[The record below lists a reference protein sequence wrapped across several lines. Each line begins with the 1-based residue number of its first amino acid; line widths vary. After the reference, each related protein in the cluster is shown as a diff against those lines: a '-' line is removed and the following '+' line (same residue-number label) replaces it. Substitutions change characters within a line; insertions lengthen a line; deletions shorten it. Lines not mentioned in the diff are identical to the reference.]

1 MKCNYSSHRAAF
13 KNFASKLPAKEK
25 KDLSEKYESILKN
38 LSNSEEKLYAVKKLI
53 KDTRESRTHLPLT
66 IPKKLYTLNLPLN
79 KNYIFPEDL
88 KKRTYSK
95 EERGSYYINTDAKIL
110 KAVED
115 IPRSVHALGIKYYQW
130 NPLNEDEINKVLNQ
144 NLKLYPLLKYMYL
157 TFSNKRYRGLS
168 SIYRKYGNQD
178 VSNILIWEE
187 KKRYYN
193 LQSRKNRD
201 ELRFEGYAW
210 LLKILINYP
219 DIDVNPD
226 PHHDTHFDQHGR
238 FGTPFWEIVW

>member
-25 KDLSEKYESILKN
+25 KDLSEKYESILGT
-38 LSNSEEKLYAVKKLI
+38 LSTPEEKLEAVKKLI
-53 KDTRESRTHLPLT
+53 KDTRESRIVLPLSV
-66 IPKKLYTLNLPLN
+66 PKKLYTLKFPLN

-95 EERGSYYINTDAKIL
+95 EERGSYYINSDAKVL
-110 KAVED
+110 KAIED
-115 IPRSVHALGIKYYQW
+115 IPKGIHALGIKYYQW
-130 NPLNEDEINKVLNQ
+130 NPLNEDEINKVLNY
-144 NLKLYPLLKYMYL
+144 NLKIYPLLKYIYL
-157 TFSNKRYRGLS
+157 NFSNKRYRGLS

-187 KKRYYN
+187 KTRYFN
-193 LQSRKNRD
+193 LESRKRRD
-201 ELRFEGYAW
+201 EFKFEGYAW

-219 DIDVNPD
+219 NIDVNPD
-226 PHHDTHFDQHGR
+226 PNHDTHFDQHGR
-238 FGTPFWEIVW
+238 FGTPFGEILR